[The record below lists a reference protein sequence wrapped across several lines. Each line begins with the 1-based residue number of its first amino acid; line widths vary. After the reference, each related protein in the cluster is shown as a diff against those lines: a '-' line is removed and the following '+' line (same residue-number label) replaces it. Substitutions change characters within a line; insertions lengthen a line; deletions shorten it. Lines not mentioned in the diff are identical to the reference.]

1 MQRKATDNQND
12 KTQILDGIIK
22 KVEEFHL
29 TPYEISKNTGLSD
42 TGVRKLLGGKT
53 KNPSIDTLN
62 RISKYLDS
70 IENSPEK
77 CNEKTIDLELI
88 NNKLDF
94 VIEKLEKMEI
104 RMGSNELLQEIMFEL
119 QKNSSSP
126 EELKKIEKDI
136 LKKQQASS

>member
-1 MQRKATDNQND
+1 MERKETDNQND
-12 KTQILDGIIK
+12 KTKILEGIIK
-22 KVEEFHL
+22 KVETFHL

-42 TGVRKLLGGKT
+42 TGVRKLLDGKT

-77 CNEKTIDLELI
+77 CNEKTVDLELI
-88 NNKLDF
+88 NSKLDF
-94 VIEKLEKMEI
+94 VISKLEKMED
-104 RMGSNELLQEIMFEL
+104 RMGANELMQEIMYEL

-126 EELKKIEKDI
+126 EELKKIEKGI
-136 LKKQQASS
+136 LKKQASS